1 MRKEIVFVL
10 FLFFISNCF
19 AQEINFQKEIYSP
32 SETIIGSINNVVGEL
47 RVDNLQVYEGRREVF
62 FEKGLIRVNQTYY
75 FYVIPTKEGE
85 FSLKVDNLL
94 YNNSGTVSSIN
105 LEKKFN
111 ISQTNESIGLG
122 VRPGVY
128 EGQKPEVIVTNLK
141 ANRTNITINKEIIE
155 FNALESKKLILN
167 VTEGFSLYPI
177 GDYSIPTMKF
187 SFLNNAS
194 SINTSIENG
203 FIQNNSYSGCIGLR
217 TPPFFSIAKN
227 EVFNYSIDIQNNCS
241 ENLTEFLL
249 KSTDTGITFVDNNFT
264 IERDKTV
271 TINFS
276 LIEKIAGDYSV
287 NISLIQQNKE
297 MNNIQLK
304 VYCFENKT
312 TLENFTQTYDNPTQE
327 NCGVLKGNFCADNE
341 QCSTDNRVWDTAA
354 GKMCCLSECINLN
367 AKETNWINIIIAILG
382 LGVIGAVAYLLLKR
396 SHGLKAPKA
405 EDKFKEAEKRYE
417 KNISGTKK

>member
-1 MRKEIVFVL
+1 MSIFKIEKNKLI
-10 FLFFISNCF
+10 FIP
-19 AQEINFQKEIYSP
+19 EKKVDLEKDIQKLTEENLDDIFGYKFIAS
-32 SETIIGSINNVVGEL
+32 EL

-187 SFLNNAS
+187 SFLNN
-194 SINTSIENG
+194 
-203 FIQNNSYSGCIGLR
+203 
-217 TPPFFSIAKN
+217 
-227 EVFNYSIDIQNNCS
+227 
-241 ENLTEFLL
+241 L
-249 KSTDTGITFVDNNFT
+249 K
-264 IERDKTV
+264 
-271 TINFS
+271 
-276 LIEKIAGDYSV
+276 
-287 NISLIQQNKE
+287 
-297 MNNIQLK
+297 
-304 VYCFENKT
+304 
-312 TLENFTQTYDNPTQE
+312 
-327 NCGVLKGNFCADNE
+327 
-341 QCSTDNRVWDTAA
+341 
-354 GKMCCLSECINLN
+354 
-367 AKETNWINIIIAILG
+367 
-382 LGVIGAVAYLLLKR
+382 
-396 SHGLKAPKA
+396 
-405 EDKFKEAEKRYE
+405 
-417 KNISGTKK
+417 